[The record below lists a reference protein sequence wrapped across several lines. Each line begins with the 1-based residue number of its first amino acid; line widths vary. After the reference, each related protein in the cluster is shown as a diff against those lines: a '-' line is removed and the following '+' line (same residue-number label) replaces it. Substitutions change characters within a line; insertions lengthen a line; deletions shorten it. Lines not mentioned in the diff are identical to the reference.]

1 MEIKVK
7 LEDLS
12 IHHSEDIYK
21 VMQLFLKR
29 EKKLNKDR
37 EHFWVIALNRS
48 NYVINIELLSIG
60 NTVHTTPIKPM
71 EVLSIPLQKRALGV
85 ILIHNHP
92 SGDLSPSEQDK
103 DVTDL
108 LIQACKLMRTPV
120 LDHVIITEHSYY
132 SFKDSGLLRQLEES
146 NKYVLPYDLEKK
158 YYEEMMSEIR
168 KIEEE
173 HKKQI
178 DESTKKGE
186 QTGLEKGK
194 KEERYTTALKMLQ
207 LGMNIETIST
217 ITTLSKEEILSISK
231 ENSSNLD

>member
-173 HKKQI
+173 HKK
-178 DESTKKGE
+178 T
-186 QTGLEKGK
+186 
-194 KEERYTTALKMLQ
+194 
-207 LGMNIETIST
+207 N
-217 ITTLSKEEILSISK
+217 
-231 ENSSNLD
+231 